1 MPKALRIRD
10 PAYAFKGEREYA
22 VRLMYGKAIIQ
33 TDKNEQKKTPFKF
46 MILCV

>member
-22 VRLMYGKAIIQ
+22 VKLMYGKAITQ
-33 TDKNEQKKTPFKF
+33 TDKNEQKTPSKY
-46 MILCV
+46 MILFV